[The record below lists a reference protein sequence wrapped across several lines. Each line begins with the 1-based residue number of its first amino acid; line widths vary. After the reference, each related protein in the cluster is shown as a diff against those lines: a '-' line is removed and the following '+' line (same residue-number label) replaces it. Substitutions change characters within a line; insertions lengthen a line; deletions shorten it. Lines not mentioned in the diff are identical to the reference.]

1 MSDGIDSAVDSH
13 RDYLIETR
21 RRIHQHPELGFAEH
35 KTAQIIADRCAELG
49 YSVRTGVGETGVV
62 ADLDSGKPGATVM
75 LRADMDALPISE
87 RHESA
92 WKSQSEGVMHACGHD
107 GHVSIQLVVASIM
120 KERTDWNGKL
130 RLCFQPAE
138 ETAGGALPMI
148 DGGVL
153 DGVGQVFGLHLF
165 TTLPAGH
172 VGVTEGTIFASADG
186 FIVRVLGQGGHGG
199 MPHMAVDPISVA
211 VQIVNSLNLIV
222 SRETSPFAPAVVTV
236 GQFHAGTAHN
246 IIPEEAVFSGT
257 VRAFTPEE
265 RERMVQRVEE
275 IARTVAKAHRAEIQ
289 FSVANQTPAVVC
301 DQAPTKLVR
310 DAAQQTVGADN
321 LEIGSTTTGADDMAY
336 FLEKVPG
343 CYFLVGAGYT
353 DRRNA
358 PHHHP
363 EFDIDESSLAI
374 GAKTMARAAL
384 LALR

>member
-1 MSDGIDSAVDSH
+1 VNDGIDSAVDSR
-13 RDYLIETR
+13 RDELIETR
-21 RRIHQHPELGFAEH
+21 RRIHQHPELSFAEH
-35 KTAQIIADRCAELG
+35 DTAQIIADRCEKLG

-62 ADLDSGKPGATVM
+62 ADLDSGKPGPTVM

-87 RHESA
+87 RHDSA
-92 WKSQSEGVMHACGHD
+92 WKSQNNGVMHACGHD

-120 KERTDWNGKL
+120 KERNDWSGKL

-138 ETAGGALPMI
+138 ETAGGAQPMI

-153 DGVGQVFGLHLF
+153 DGVNQAFGLHLF

-186 FIVRVLGQGGHGG
+186 FIVRVVGKGGHGG
-199 MPHMAVDPISVA
+199 MPHLSIDPISVA
-211 VQIVNSLNLIV
+211 VQIINGLQLIV
-222 SRETSPFAPAVVTV
+222 SREASPFAPAVVTV

-257 VRAFTPEE
+257 VRAFTAEE
-265 RERMVQRVEE
+265 RVRMLQRVEE
-275 IARTVAKAHRAEIQ
+275 IVRTVAKAHRAEVE
-289 FSVANQTPAVVC
+289 FSLANQTPAVIC
-301 DQAPTKLVR
+301 AKEPAKLVR
-310 DAAQQTVGADN
+310 DAAGQTVGPEN
-321 LEIGSTTTGADDMAY
+321 LELGSTTTGADDMAY

-353 DRRNA
+353 DRHNA

-363 EFDIDESSLAI
+363 DFDIDESSLAI
-374 GAKTMARAAL
+374 GAKTMVRAAL
-384 LALR
+384 LALQ